1 MTKLR
6 ISLFGVW
13 LFLSLAK
20 TVAQDLPE
28 RPSPPLL
35 VNDFA
40 EILNSSQKRSL
51 EDKLSNYHDSTSS
64 QIAIVIIPSLNDY
77 EVAQYAVEL
86 AEKWGIGQKGQDNGI
101 LILVAINDRRMNIS
115 TGYGVEAFVPDVTAN
130 RIIDR
135 TLAPNFR
142 NGNYFEGLDQATS
155 ILMSL
160 LSGQFIAEPKAEGFP
175 IPLGLVI
182 MGIFFIIIFL
192 ASRRGGGGRGGR
204 GFRPTTHTFGNPYR
218 SGNSWSDFNTGG
230 GSFGGGGGFGG
241 FGGGSFGG
249 GGASGSW

>member
-1 MTKLR
+1 MPKVL
-6 ISLFGVW
+6 
-13 LFLSLAK
+13 
-20 TVAQDLPE
+20 AQDLPE
-28 RPSPPLL
+28 RPNPPTL

-40 EILNSSQKRSL
+40 EILNASQRKSL
-51 EDKLSNYHDSTSS
+51 EDKLSNYNDSTSS
-64 QIAIVIIPSLNDY
+64 QIAIVIIPSLNGY

-86 AEKWGIGQKGQDNGI
+86 AEKWGIGQEGKDNGI

-135 TLAPNFR
+135 TMAPNFR

-155 ILMSL
+155 ILMAL
-160 LSGQFIAEPKAEGFP
+160 LSGQFVAEPGARNEGFP
-175 IPLGLVI
+175 ITLILVI

-192 ASRRGGGGRGGR
+192 RSKGGGGRGGG
-204 GFRPTTHTFGNPYR
+204 GFRPTVHTFGNPYR
-218 SGNSWSDFNTGG
+218 GRSSWGDFSSGG
-230 GSFGGGGGFGG
+230 GSFGSGGFGG